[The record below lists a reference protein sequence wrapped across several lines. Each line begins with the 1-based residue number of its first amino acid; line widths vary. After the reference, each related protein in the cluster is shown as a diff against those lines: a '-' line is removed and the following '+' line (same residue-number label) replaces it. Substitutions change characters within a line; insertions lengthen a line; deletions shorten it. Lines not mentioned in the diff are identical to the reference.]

1 VRQLTVSEL
10 GQDYIV
16 TARAKGLDEDT
27 IMRRH
32 VFRNVRPPV
41 VTALT
46 LSIPGLFGGLI
57 ITERIFSYYG
67 TGLYFIQA
75 LENNDYPAIAALFY
89 LFTVL
94 TVIALYLVDILVA
107 VFDPRVRLE
116 GR

>member
-1 VRQLTVSEL
+1 
-10 GQDYIV
+10 
-16 TARAKGLDEDT
+16 
-27 IMRRH
+27 M
-32 VFRNVRPPV
+32 
-41 VTALT
+41 
-46 LSIPGLFGGLI
+46 
-57 ITERIFSYYG
+57 
-67 TGLYFIQA
+67 GLYFIQA